1 MSSNHR
7 QNQEPR
13 DEKNHRGDL
22 SLALNVTARMAVKE
36 EDEGEDNQDDLENV
50 FVVKLFE
57 MPVIAAAE
65 ILSWLTDKLIK
76 FLDDEYGDQHEN

>member
-22 SLALNVTARMAVKE
+22 SLELNVTARLAVKE
-36 EDEGEDNQDDLENV
+36 EDEGEDNQDYLEKV
-50 FVVKLFE
+50 FWVKFPE
-57 MPVIAAAE
+57 MPVLAAAE
-65 ILSWLTDKLIK
+65 IVCWLTEELI
-76 FLDDEYGDQHEN
+76 